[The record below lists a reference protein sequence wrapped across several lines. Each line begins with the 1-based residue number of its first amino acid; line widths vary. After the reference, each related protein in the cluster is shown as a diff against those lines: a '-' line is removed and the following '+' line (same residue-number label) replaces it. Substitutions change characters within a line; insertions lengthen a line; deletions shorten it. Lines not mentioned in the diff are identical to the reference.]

1 LTLKSDSSSSFSSSP
16 SSSSS
21 SSSCT
26 ATASSSTANLGP
38 GYDVFG
44 LGLDAFED
52 TVKITTTRKRMT
64 MSNRSK
70 KQITIKMSDEEA
82 RSGKGIEGREGGG
95 VGITIPSNPEDN
107 SAGLVVKRMAEDF
120 HIKYDLDIHIL
131 KKVPA
136 GFGMGSS
143 AASAAAAA
151 VAFDTLFDLK
161 IEKTKL
167 VEYAAEGEVASAGIK
182 HYDNVSGSLLGGFVI
197 VRTSPKLEFIRIEPP
212 KDLVLVIAVPLIQVP
227 KRKTEVARRVLP
239 SAVPLKSVVHNVSN
253 ASTIVA
259 GFMSKDIEM
268 IAKGIDDVIVEP
280 ARKHLI
286 PGYDEVKRKAIKA
299 GALAVTISGA
309 GPSIISFL
317 KSNKNG
323 KEVADAMVA
332 GFKQAKIESMTVI
345 CRPSTGAKVVSV
357 KK

>member
-1 LTLKSDSSSSFSSSP
+1 LTLKSDSSFF
-16 SSSSS
+16 SSSS

-52 TVKITTTRKRMT
+52 RVKITTTRKRTT

-70 KQITIKMSDEEA
+70 KQITIKISDEEE
-82 RSGKGIEGREGGG
+82 RRGKRGRGREGEGG
-95 VGITIPSNPEDN
+95 EITIPSNPEDN

-120 HIKYDLDIHIL
+120 HIDYDLDINIL

-151 VAFDTLFDLK
+151 VAFDNLFDLK

-167 VEYAAEGEVASAGIK
+167 VEYAAEGEVASAGTK

-197 VRTSPKLEFIRIEPP
+197 VRTSPKLEFIRIDPP
-212 KDLVLVIAVPLIQVP
+212 KDLVLVIAVPLIKVP
-227 KRKTEVARRVLP
+227 KRKTEVARSVLP
-239 SAVPLKSVVHNVSN
+239 NAVPLKSVVHNVSN

-259 GFMSKDIEM
+259 GFMSKDIKM

-317 KSNKNG
+317 KSNKDGN
-323 KEVADAMVA
+323 EVAEAMAA

-345 CRPSTGAKVVSV
+345 CHPSTGAKVVSI

>member
-1 LTLKSDSSSSFSSSP
+1 LTLKSDSSSTATFTTSFT
-16 SSSSS
+16 
-21 SSSCT
+21 SCT

-52 TVKITTTRKRMT
+52 RVKITTTKKKMMIT
-64 MSNRSK
+64 SNKSK
-70 KQITIKMSDEEA
+70 EKQITIKMS
-82 RSGKGIEGREGGG
+82 EGEGGSSKGEG
-95 VGITIPSNPEDN
+95 VGQEGGIIIPTTPEDN
-107 SAGLVVKRMAEDF
+107 SAGLVVKRMAEEF
-120 HIKYDLDIHIL
+120 HIDYDLVINIQ
-131 KKVPA
+131 KNVPA

-151 VAFDTLFDLK
+151 VAFDKLFDLK

-167 VEYAAEGEVASAGIK
+167 VEYAAEGEVASAGTK

-212 KDLVLVIAVPLIQVP
+212 NDLVLVIAVPLIKVP
-227 KRKTEVARRVLP
+227 KRKTEVARSVLP
-239 SAVPLKSVVHNVSN
+239 NQVPLKSVVHNVSN

-286 PGYDEVKRKAIKA
+286 PGYDEVKRKATKA

-317 KSNKNG
+317 KSNKNS
-323 KEVADAMVA
+323 KEVAEAMAA
-332 GFKQAKIESMTVI
+332 GFKEAKIESKTVI
-345 CRPSTGAKVVSV
+345 CRSSTGAKVVSV

>member
-1 LTLKSDSSSSFSSSP
+1 MTLKSD
-16 SSSSS
+16 SS

-52 TVKITTTRKRMT
+52 RVKITTTRKRMT

-70 KQITIKMSDEEA
+70 KQITIKMSDEEE

-95 VGITIPSNPEDN
+95 GITIPSNPEDN

-120 HIKYDLDIHIL
+120 HIEYDLDINIL

-151 VAFDTLFDLK
+151 VAFDNLFDLK

-227 KRKTEVARRVLP
+227 KRKTEVARSVLP

>member
-1 LTLKSDSSSSFSSSP
+1 MTLKSDSSSL
-16 SSSSS
+16 SSS

-70 KQITIKMSDEEA
+70 KQITIKMSDEEEG
-82 RSGKGIEGREGGG
+82 SGKRRRGRGG
-95 VGITIPSNPEDN
+95 GITIPSNPEDN

-120 HIKYDLDIHIL
+120 HIDYDLDINIL

-151 VAFDTLFDLK
+151 VAFDNLFDLK
-161 IEKTKL
+161 IDKTKL

-212 KDLVLVIAVPLIQVP
+212 KDLVLVIAVPLIKVP
-227 KRKTEVARRVLP
+227 KRKTEVARSVLP
-239 SAVPLKSVVHNVSN
+239 NAVPLKSVVHNVSH

-286 PGYDEVKRKAIKA
+286 PGYDEVKRKATKA

-317 KSNKNG
+317 NSNKDG
-323 KEVADAMVA
+323 KEVADAMAA

-345 CRPSTGAKVVSV
+345 CHPSTGAKVVSV

>member
-1 LTLKSDSSSSFSSSP
+1 LKSDSSSF

-52 TVKITTTRKRMT
+52 RVKITTTRKRTT

-70 KQITIKMSDEEA
+70 KQITIKMSDEEE
-82 RSGKGIEGREGGG
+82 RRGKRGRGGEGGG
-95 VGITIPSNPEDN
+95 GITIPSNPEDN

-120 HIKYDLDIHIL
+120 HIDYDLDIDIL

-151 VAFDTLFDLK
+151 VAFDNLFDLK
-161 IEKTKL
+161 IDKTKL
-167 VEYAAEGEVASAGIK
+167 VEYAAEGEVASAGTK

-227 KRKTEVARRVLP
+227 KRKTEVARSVLP
-239 SAVPLKSVVHNVSN
+239 NAVPLKSVVHNVSN

-286 PGYDEVKRKAIKA
+286 PGYDEVKRKATKA

-317 KSNKNG
+317 KSNKDG
-323 KEVADAMVA
+323 KQVAEAMAA

-345 CRPSTGAKVVSV
+345 CHPSTGAKVVSV

>member
-1 LTLKSDSSSSFSSSP
+1 LKSDSSSL
-16 SSSSS
+16 S

-52 TVKITTTRKRMT
+52 RVKITTTRKRMT

-70 KQITIKMSDEEA
+70 KQITIKMSDEEERSSKRDRA
-82 RSGKGIEGREGGG
+82 REEGGE
-95 VGITIPSNPEDN
+95 ITIPSNPEDN

-120 HIKYDLDIHIL
+120 HIDYDLDINIL

-143 AASAAAAA
+143 AASAAASA
-151 VAFDTLFDLK
+151 VAFDNLFDLK
-161 IEKTKL
+161 IDKTKL
-167 VEYAAEGEVASAGIK
+167 VEYAAEGEIASAGIK

-212 KDLVLVIAVPLIQVP
+212 KDLVLVIAVPLIKVP
-227 KRKTEVARRVLP
+227 KRKTEVARSVLP
-239 SAVPLKSVVHNVSN
+239 NAVPLKSVVHNVSN

-317 KSNKNG
+317 NSNKDG
-323 KEVADAMVA
+323 KQVAEAMAA

-345 CRPSTGAKVVSV
+345 CHPSTGAKVVSV